1 VKDLCNRLGAEHWN
15 IVKETVHLVWA
26 YGRKDHPLEKK
37 TLQAWNGTRMYQSFF
52 RADPDD
58 KDFQVIALLCFVFL
72 GLSEK
77 AL

>member
-1 VKDLCNRLGAEHWN
+1 VKDLCKRLGAEHWN

-52 RADPDD
+52 RADEND
-58 KDFQVIALLCFVFL
+58 KDFQVAALFCFVFL
-72 GLSEK
+72 GLSEN